1 MGLIQHW
8 TIGCS
13 VCSNW
18 ENKTGNKIN
27 CIVEFKKDGWR
38 MLGKD
43 WLCPDCWKISKGS
56 IGSPVGSE
64 SGKKG
69 KKSH

>member
-8 TIGCS
+8 TMGCS

-43 WLCPDCWKISKGS
+43 WLCPDCWKISLVESKG
-56 IGSPVGSE
+56 IGS
-64 SGKKG
+64 KNL